1 MLTFALLLAAQAAD
15 VAPDAASE
23 TADPAES
30 HVPAALQNDP
40 EAAAEAPPAPAPPA
54 AAPTA
59 ATEGARTGRRVGDPL
74 PLTRRE
80 PTLDALQ
87 FMVGARYGLV
97 GTGPTRFVDDVRFGV
112 TEWLELRTALVPY
125 PSSLMVRARIGAQ
138 QSALGAFLL
147 DAGLAHWDA
156 GLRVVPDTG
165 EANVGMRFHL
175 EGGVG
180 YARALGERFA
190 VHGQAHYRYRLSLL
204 PNDDQHAVAAD
215 AHLSYDLLDALA
227 VSAGLGVAT
236 TIGGPVREL
245 SVAFVETDGPGM
257 SHLLARDEGGDQS
270 VTIPLTMTY
279 GRVESFDVD
288 LFCTPRVWPEPGV
301 VFGAGVRLRLDP
313 FKG

>member
-1 MLTFALLLAAQAAD
+1 MLTFALVLAAQAAD
-15 VAPDAASE
+15 VPPE
-23 TADPAES
+23 PADPAET

-40 EAAAEAPPAPAPPA
+40 EAAAEAPPSGAPAPPP
-54 AAPTA
+54 APAPPLVAGETRPA
-59 ATEGARTGRRVGDPL
+59 RRVGDPV

-138 QSALGAFLL
+138 QAPLGAFLL

-165 EANVGMRFHL
+165 EANVGMRFHV

-215 AHLSYDLLDALA
+215 AHLTYDLLDALA
-227 VSAGLGVAT
+227 VSAGLGVAS

-245 SVAFVETDGPGM
+245 SIAFVETDGPGM
-257 SHLLARDEGGDQS
+257 SHLLARDEGGEQS